1 MHFANIGLFIPF
13 TLLFFIEDC
22 YLSLHL
28 LFAWFYTFVYFI
40 EFEFQLFIL
49 APNLVPSVVACFV
62 V

>member
-1 MHFANIGLFIPF
+1 MHFAIIGLFIPF
-13 TLLFFIEDC
+13 TLLFFIEDY

-40 EFEFQLFIL
+40 FEFQLFIL